1 MTARVVTSEGW
12 SKLQSPRA
20 QEAVNPP
27 STPRF
32 ETVAAKTV
40 SPEWDPNY
48 ELTVGISINLIQGF
62 RVTRP
67 YVAVWI
73 EDANGHPV
81 RTIALWFNKF
91 RFLHELQT
99 WYSDQLL
106 YRTDGAQTF
115 ANSISSATRPPG
127 TYTLNW
133 DGKDDAGNLVK
144 PGKYRVF
151 VEVSRE
157 HGTRQLLHQDMDF
170 SGMPKRVDLPG
181 GIEIAS
187 AYFDYHK
194 ISH

>member
-1 MTARVVTSEGW
+1 M
-12 SKLQSPRA
+12 
-20 QEAVNPP
+20 
-27 STPRF
+27 
-32 ETVAAKTV
+32 
-40 SPEWDPNY
+40 
-48 ELTVGISINLIQGF
+48 
-62 RVTRP
+62 TRP

-106 YRTDGAQTF
+106 YRTDGAQNF

-133 DGKDDAGNLVK
+133 DGKDDAGNPVK

-151 VEVSRE
+151 LEVSRE
-157 HGTRQLLHQDMDF
+157 HGTRQLMRQDMDF
-170 SGMPKRVDLPG
+170 TGTPKRVDLPG